1 MRICWNIVSDPA
13 FLTLALVVVTIAYV
27 VVTYR
32 ILKAN
37 QRVVTV
43 MKEQLEASLRPY
55 IVVSTFITPGNPMIC
70 LRISNTGRTTAENLK
85 LRWDKDF
92 YQYREKED
100 KYNLRK
106 AYAFQ
111 NVIETFVPGAEL
123 LFYLGM
129 GFQIFAD
136 DTDPKLTPSQFTI
149 TATYRYSGKEILEQT
164 TIDLEAYR
172 KTSLPPQDAIVSELK
187 EIAKAVDALSRA
199 FRNS

>member
-1 MRICWNIVSDPA
+1 MMKTCWHIVSDPA
-13 FLTLALVVVTIAYV
+13 FLTFALVLVTLSYV

-37 QRVVTV
+37 QRLVTV
-43 MKEQLEASLRPY
+43 MQEQLEASLRPY
-55 IVVSTFITPGNPMIC
+55 IVISTFITPGNPMIS
-70 LRISNTGRTTAENLK
+70 LKISNTGRMTAENLE
-85 LRWDKDF
+85 LRWDRDF
-92 YQYREKED
+92 YQYGRQED
-100 KYNLRK
+100 KCNLRK

-136 DTDPKLTPSQFTI
+136 NTDPKLTPSEFTI
-149 TATYRYSGKEILEQT
+149 TATYSYSGTKVSEKT

-172 KTSLPPQDAIVSELK
+172 KTSLPPEHALVSQLK
-187 EIAKAVDALSRA
+187 EIARALGTISR
-199 FRNS
+199 RK

>member
-1 MRICWNIVSDPA
+1 MIKTCWHIVSDPA
-13 FLTLALVVVTIAYV
+13 FLTFALVVVTGFYV
-27 VVTYR
+27 FFTYR
-32 ILKAN
+32 ILGAN
-37 QRVVTV
+37 QRLVTL
-43 MKEQLEASLRPY
+43 MQDQLESGLRPY
-55 IVVSTFITPGNPMIC
+55 IVISTFVTPGNPMIC
-70 LRISNTGRTTAENLK
+70 LKISNTGRMTAENLE

-92 YQYREKED
+92 YQYGQKED

-136 DTDPKLTPSQFTI
+136 DTDPKLTPSRFTI
-149 TATYRYSGKEILEQT
+149 KATYSYSGKEVAEQT

-172 KTSLPPQDAIVSELK
+172 KTSLPPEDALVSQLK
-187 EIAKAVDALSRA
+187 EIAKALDRISRHK
-199 FRNS
+199 